1 VGLAYVRRQPEMLA
15 VLLLVVVLSTFC
27 FNFNVILPVLAK
39 TTLHGN
45 SMTFGVLSALFGA
58 GALAGALT
66 AAAQRRAT
74 MSAMIVG
81 GFLFTALELLLAPA
95 RSTLL
100 AGLLLLVC
108 GFGFT
113 VWTSNSNSSLQLQAP
128 DHLRGRVV
136 GLYFY
141 AFNGSGPL
149 GGILVGW
156 LCARG
161 GTELALALGGAVG
174 LAGTAVTAARL
185 RAVRRGSE
193 AVDGQPLER
202 REPARAA

>member
-1 VGLAYVRRQPEMLA
+1 
-15 VLLLVVVLSTFC
+15 
-27 FNFNVILPVLAK
+27 
-39 TTLHGN
+39 
-45 SMTFGVLSALFGA
+45 
-58 GALAGALT
+58 
-66 AAAQRRAT
+66 
-74 MSAMIVG
+74 
-81 GFLFTALELLLAPA
+81 
-95 RSTLL
+95 
-100 AGLLLLVC
+100 LLLLVC